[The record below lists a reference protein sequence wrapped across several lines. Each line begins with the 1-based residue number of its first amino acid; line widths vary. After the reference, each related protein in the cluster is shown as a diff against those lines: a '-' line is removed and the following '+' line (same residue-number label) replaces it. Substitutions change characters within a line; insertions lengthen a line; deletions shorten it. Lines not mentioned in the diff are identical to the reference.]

1 MSKNKDSKTAPGDP
15 QAAAAAL
22 PERTKAANALPDD
35 PDQHYKIK
43 KMSYHPESE
52 AAEALLAT
60 AVKLD
65 NAVLRVVNRMLALG
79 RGQSKHAYKKTH
91 KGKPDKEVTYS
102 ESTALGQ
109 YQIMHAFIGWALNSG
124 RLREG
129 MKLADLEPLIQ
140 PYLDEKRKGCAADTV
155 HTYASQICK
164 TMGLNMEDYQYPP
177 RCRAGTVAHRGG
189 LADFCEMAKK
199 YPMLISFCLA
209 TGFRKYK
216 ELARIYGTDYHEA
229 QDGAAITVVGK
240 GGLLR
245 DAPVVGD
252 AEAAELVARL
262 CREAGEKR
270 VFPRLPANA
279 DLHVHRAMY
288 ACQIY
293 LMHARDINTLERR
306 EKYVC
311 RKDYKGIVLDRAAL
325 EIVSKALGHARIWV
339 IAKSYMWP
347 LEPFL
352 RGGILASPLP
362 QAKQNIE

>member
-15 QAAAAAL
+15 RTAAAAPPDRA
-22 PERTKAANALPDD
+22 KGSNAVHDD
-35 PDQHYKIK
+35 PDHHYKIK
-43 KMSYHPESE
+43 KLNYHPESK

-60 AVKLD
+60 AIKLD

-79 RGQSKHAYKKTH
+79 RGQSKHEYKKTH

-109 YQIMHAFIGWALNSG
+109 YQVMHAFIGWALNSG

-140 PYLDEKRKGCAADTV
+140 PYLDEKRKRCASDTI
-155 HTYASQICK
+155 HTYVSQICK
-164 TMGLNMEDYQYPP
+164 TLGLNMKDYQYPR
-177 RCRAGTVAHRGG
+177 RCRAETVAHRGG
-189 LADFCEMAKK
+189 LAEFCEMVKK
-199 YPMLISFCLA
+199 YPTLISFCMA

-216 ELARIYGTDYHEA
+216 ELARIYGTNYHEE

-252 AEAAELVARL
+252 AGAAELVARL

-270 VFPRLPANA
+270 VFPALPANA

-293 LMHARDINTLERR
+293 LMHARDVNALETK

-311 RKDYKGIVLDRAAL
+311 RKDYKGIVLDRAAM
-325 EIVSKALGHARIWV
+325 EIVSKALGHGRIWV

-347 LEPFL
+347 LETFL

-362 QAKQNIE
+362 QAKQNIK